1 MTSDIPRLS
10 IGLPVYNGERYLRQA
25 LDAILTQSFSDF
37 ELIIS
42 DNASTDQ
49 TAEICQEYALKDARI
64 RYVRQ
69 SENLGAADNFNY
81 VFTQARGEYFKWAAH
96 DDLLEP
102 DFLEACI
109 AVLDSDPFVIL
120 AYSKVCKIDIRGDKT
135 GAYDYNLRVN
145 DERAHIRF
153 SDLIL
158 INHFCVAVF
167 GVARTAVMAKTPLIG
182 KFVGSDRTLLAELGL
197 RGRLVE
203 VPEYLFNRRDHPLA
217 STNRFKHRRRLGWF
231 DPHQKNKIHFP
242 YWRNGYEHLR
252 SVLRVPMDGKEKI
265 RCFGIGLYWFWARRK
280 VLLDDLIGA
289 ALLAF
294 PMLASLKHGRSS
306 LKKSMRE

>member
-1 MTSDIPRLS
+1 MTPDIPRLS

-42 DNASTDQ
+42 DNASTDE
-49 TAEICQEYALKDARI
+49 TGDICQEYALKDARI

-69 SENLGAADNFNY
+69 RENLGAAENFNI
-81 VFTQARGEYFKWAAH
+81 VFSLARGEYFKWAAH
-96 DDLLEP
+96 DDVLEP
-102 DFLEACI
+102 DFLKACI

-120 AYSKVCKIDIRGDKT
+120 AYSKVCKINVKGETT
-135 GAYDYNLRVN
+135 GAYDYRLRVS
-145 DERAHIRF
+145 DEQAHIRF

-167 GVARTAVMAKTPLIG
+167 GVARTAVLAKTPLIG

-197 RGRLVE
+197 RGKLVE

-217 STNRFKHRRRLGWF
+217 STSQFRHRSRLGWF
-231 DPHQKNKIHFP
+231 DPHQQNKLHFP

-252 SVLRVPMDGKEKI
+252 SVLRVPMAGKEKI
-265 RCFGIGLYWFWARRK
+265 RCFGIALYWFWARRK
-280 VLLDDLIGA
+280 VLWEDIKGA
-289 ALLAF
+289 VLQAF
-294 PMLASLKHGRSS
+294 PIIASIKRESASLHKA
-306 LKKSMRE
+306 MRK